1 MPKQIPGTEMEAIL
15 QMLGRFQNGAA
26 IADLCKSSDIE
37 LPRRTLQR
45 RLARLVEDGRLERSG
60 AGPAARY
67 HVPGRHKSTATIPL
81 VIRETTAFE
90 TSVPL
95 SDAATEIQAYVQQPL
110 QARRSVGHNVDFLT
124 AYRPNRTFYL
134 DRSTRS
140 RLQEL
145 GRPANEIHAAGTYA
159 KKLYHRLLL
168 DLTWNSSRLEGNTYS
183 LLETDRLLHAGQ
195 SAGGKDARETQMI
208 LNHKAAIDL
217 LVEAPDEIAFNRYTI
232 CNLHALLAENLLPD
246 LSACGRLR
254 SIPVGIGGSVYTPTD
269 NPVHLDSTFQ
279 SLLDKA
285 EQVQDPFEQS
295 FFSMV
300 HLPYL
305 QPFEDVN
312 KRVSRLAAN
321 IPFIRM
327 NLSPLSFVD
336 VPERIYIDGLLG
348 IYELNRFEL
357 LRDLFVWAY
366 ERSCRRYSTVR
377 QVLGE
382 PDPFRM
388 RYRELMLTSVSEV
401 VRSRLDKGQA
411 TDRIKA
417 FSLVQVPV
425 ADQQRFIEAVE
436 TELLSLHEG
445 NIARYR
451 LRPAEFQ
458 DWQRQW

>member
-1 MPKQIPGTEMEAIL
+1 MPKQISGTEMDAVL
-15 QMLGRFQNGAA
+15 QVVGRFQNGAA
-26 IADLCKSSDIE
+26 IADLCKSPDVE

-45 RLARLVEDGRLERSG
+45 RLARLVENGRLETSG

-67 HVPGRHKSTATIPL
+67 HIPRTHKSTGTIPL
-81 VIRETTAFE
+81 VIREITAFD
-90 TSVPL
+90 TSIPL

-110 QARRSVGHNVDFLT
+110 QVRRPVGYNVDFLT

-140 RLQEL
+140 QLQEL
-145 GRPANEIHAAGTYA
+145 GRPVNEMQAAGTYA
-159 KKLYHRLLL
+159 KKLYHRLLI

-195 SAGGKDARETQMI
+195 SAEGKDARETQMI

-232 CNLHALLAENLLPD
+232 CNLHALLAENLLPE
-246 LSACGRLR
+246 LSGEGRLR
-254 SIPVGIGGSVYTPTD
+254 AIPVGIGGSVYTPVD

-295 FFSMV
+295 FFSMA

-321 IPFIRM
+321 IPFVRN

-357 LRDLFVWAY
+357 LRDLFVWGY
-366 ERSCRRYSTVR
+366 ERSCRRYSTMR
-377 QVLGE
+377 QLLGE

-388 RYRELMLTSVSEV
+388 RYRGLMFEAVSEV

-411 TDRIKA
+411 AVRIKA
-417 FSLVQVPV
+417 FSLVQVPL
-425 ADQQRFIEAVE
+425 ADRQRFIEVVE
-436 TELLSLHEG
+436 TVLLGLHEG

-458 DWQRQW
+458 DWQQQW

>member
-1 MPKQIPGTEMEAIL
+1 MEAIL
-15 QMLGRFQNGAA
+15 QMVGRFQNGAA
-26 IADLCKSSDIE
+26 IADLCKSPDAE

-45 RLARLVEDGRLERSG
+45 RLARLVEHGRLETSG
-60 AGPAARY
+60 EGPAARY
-67 HVPGRHKSTATIPL
+67 HMPGGYKSRGAIPL
-81 VIRETTAFE
+81 VVREPTAFDALI
-90 TSVPL
+90 PL
-95 SDAATEIQAYVQQPL
+95 SDAAMEIQAYVQQTL
-110 QARRSVGHNVDFLT
+110 QERRQVGYNVDFLA
-124 AYRPNRTFYL
+124 AYRPNQTFYL
-134 DRSTRS
+134 ERSTRS

-145 GRPANEIHAAGTYA
+145 GQPVHDIHAAGTYA
-159 KKLYHRLLL
+159 GKVYQRLLI
-168 DLTWNSSRLEGNTYS
+168 DLSWNSSRLEGNTYS
-183 LLETDRLLHAGQ
+183 LLETDRLLQAGQ
-195 SAGGKDARETQMI
+195 SAEGKDARETQMI

-217 LVEAPDEIAFNRYTI
+217 LVEAADEIAFNRYTI

-246 LSACGRLR
+246 LSSCGRLR
-254 SIPVGIGGSVYTPTD
+254 AIPVGIGGSVYTPTD
-269 NPVHLDSTFQ
+269 NPLHLDSTFQ

-285 EQVQDPFEQS
+285 EQVKDPFEQS
-295 FFSMV
+295 FFSMA

-336 VPERIYIDGLLG
+336 VPERMYIDALLG

-388 RYRELMLTSVSEV
+388 RYRELMLKSVSEV

-411 TDRIKA
+411 AARVKA
-417 FSLVQVPV
+417 FSLTRVSL
-425 ADQQRFIEAVE
+425 ADRQRFIEVVE
-436 TELLSLHEG
+436 TELLGLHEG